1 MVSFAVAAP
10 EVINCRLAMLGF
22 VAAVAVEAATGRN
35 VIQQAQAA
43 PLPIALISL
52 TFVVASLVP
61 IVRGV
66 PRRGNS
72 IFTAD
77 AELWNG
83 RLVCTYTCICIVYLC
98 ICLTSDG

>member
-1 MVSFAVAAP
+1 
-10 EVINCRLAMLGF
+10 MLGF

-35 VIQQAQAA
+35 VIQQAKAA
-43 PLPIALISL
+43 PFPIALISL
-52 TFVVASLVP
+52 TFIVASIIP

-83 RLVCTYTCICIVYLC
+83 RLVCSFGSLQLTIGPVTHAVLLCKHIC
-98 ICLTSDG
+98 

>member
-1 MVSFAVAAP
+1 
-10 EVINCRLAMLGF
+10 MLGF
-22 VAAVAVEAATGRN
+22 VAAVVVEAATGRN
-35 VIQQAQAA
+35 VIEQAQAA
-43 PLPIALISL
+43 PVPIALISL
-52 TFVVASLVP
+52 TFIVASIIP

-83 RLVCTYTCICIVYLC
+83 RLVGLFASGGKGHVLYLAA
-98 ICLTSDG
+98 SDFLPPVLVCSLS

>member
-1 MVSFAVAAP
+1 MVSFAFAAP

-52 TFVVASLVP
+52 T
-61 IVRGV
+61 
-66 PRRGNS
+66 RRGNS

-83 RLVCTYTCICIVYLC
+83 RLVCT
-98 ICLTSDG
+98 

>member
-1 MVSFAVAAP
+1 
-10 EVINCRLAMLGF
+10 MLGF

-52 TFVVASLVP
+52 TFIVASLVP

-83 RLVCTYTCICIVYLC
+83 RLVCT
-98 ICLTSDG
+98 